1 MNSPPRGEFFY
12 HALRF
17 YMKINK
23 KAPAFFWFLI
33 IIILSGFPGSKVPE
47 IPIWQFDKLIHSLM
61 YAVLSGTLILACQ
74 PQYQLSNKRLYY
86 VLFIFFGGT
95 FYGGIMEILQHY
107 IFINRSGNW
116 YDFFANAF
124 GAFLGIIFYPIVTKL
139 LPINRW
145 FKID

>member
-1 MNSPPRGEFFY
+1 MI
-12 HALRF
+12 
-17 YMKINK
+17 INK
-23 KAPAFFWFLI
+23 KVPAIFWLLVVT
-33 IIILSGFPGSKVPE
+33 ILSGFPGSKVPE
-47 IPIWQFDKLIHSLM
+47 IPIWQFDKLVHSLM

-74 PQYQLSNKRLYY
+74 PQYQFSKKRLNFN
-86 VLFIFFGGT
+86 LFIFFGGV
-95 FYGGIMEILQHY
+95 FYVGIMEILQHY

-124 GAFLGIIFYPIVTKL
+124 GAFLGIIGYPIVTKL